1 MTSFWLLAILAAAVI
16 MCGMIAGFFL
26 TFSDFLMRSLKLAKT
41 TAGIEVMQI
50 INREVWKSITI
61 FMLWGMV
68 ALSVALGGYASL
80 QLNGPLLAWV
90 ISGSTTYVLGMLLVS
105 YAFNIPM
112 NNRLDAL
119 ELSTPAAAT
128 YWHDNYVDRWVFW
141 NYVRAI
147 ASATAAICF
156 FMACLT
162 IIQSSSAIS

>member
-1 MTSFWLLAILAAAVI
+1 MTSFWLLTVLAVAVI
-16 MCGMIAGFFL
+16 ACGMISGFFL

-41 TAGIEVMQI
+41 SAGIEVMQI

-80 QLNGPLLAWV
+80 QLSGPLLAWV
-90 ISGSTTYVLGMLLVS
+90 ISGSTTYVFGILLVS

-112 NNRLDAL
+112 NDRLDQL
-119 ELSTPAAAT
+119 ELSTPAAAS

-147 ASATAAICF
+147 ASAAAAICF

-162 IIQSSSAIS
+162 IIQSRSAIG